1 MSTRGGRASMREGPL
16 SELFRSTD
24 AMAPVERGPDWES
37 ERRPASE
44 GQNYVAVIRVVGV
57 GGAGC
62 NAVNRMIEA
71 GLRGVEFVAINTDRQ
86 ALEESEADV
95 RIPVGM
101 ELTRGLG
108 TGGDLGLGEQALRE
122 SEEQVR
128 RALRG
133 SDLVFI
139 AAGEGGGTG
148 SGAAP
153 AVAKIARELGAL
165 TVAVVT
171 RPFGFEGNRRTRI
184 ADEGLSRLQEAAD
197 TVIIIPNDRL
207 MAVLDRG
214 TSMVDAFKVADDLLR
229 QGVQGICDMITL
241 PGLINLDFADVRTII
256 RGAGTALLGIGY
268 AGGGNKASEAA
279 LAAIAS
285 PLLETPIDGA
295 KGILLGITGGPD
307 LSLVDVGEAARV
319 VSDAADPDAN
329 IIFGA
334 TIDPDL
340 EGQVWVTVVAANFTG
355 VRAVP
360 APPPE
365 PPPAKTA
372 PVTRDAPAAPAR
384 AGGPASQGSGPSL
397 VRADKVTRFD
407 LPYPASRTA
416 PGPETVPEPETPRV
430 FDVESVGTPPRDPDA
445 TTIIRRS
452 DLQRE
457 DDDRDGPEDAA

>member
-1 MSTRGGRASMREGPL
+1 MREGPL
-16 SELFRSTD
+16 SELFRSTEPSGEMGGFGTD
-24 AMAPVERGPDWES
+24 PESDLPRGGD
-37 ERRPASE
+37 
-44 GQNYVAVIRVVGV
+44 GTNYVAMIRVVGV

-62 NAVNRMIEA
+62 NAINRMIEA
-71 GLRGVEFVAINTDRQ
+71 GLRGVEFVAVNTDRQ

-108 TGGDLGLGEQALRE
+108 TGGDPGLGEQAVKE
-122 SEEQVR
+122 SEDAVR

-148 SGAAP
+148 SGGAP
-153 AVAKIARELGAL
+153 LVAKVAREMGAL

-171 RPFGFEGNRRTRI
+171 RPFGFEGARRTR
-184 ADEGLSRLQEAAD
+184 AAEEGLARLQDAAD
-197 TVIIIPNDRL
+197 TVIVIPNDRL
-207 MAVLDRG
+207 MAVLERG
-214 TSMVDAFKVADDLLR
+214 TSMVEAFKVADDLLR

-268 AGGGNKASEAA
+268 AGGGNRAADAA

-295 KGILLGITGGPD
+295 KGILLGVTGGQD
-307 LSLVDVGEAARV
+307 LSLVEVSEAARV
-319 VSDAADPDAN
+319 VADAADPDAN

-340 EGQVWVTVVAANFTG
+340 QGQVWVTVVAANFSG
-355 VRAVP
+355 VRAAPPPPPEP
-360 APPPE
+360 APAPVAPARPARAERPGPTLARPARSVELPYPAASPTRAPAPE
-365 PPPAKTA
+365 PPPAL
-372 PVTRDAPAAPAR
+372 D
-384 AGGPASQGSGPSL
+384 
-397 VRADKVTRFD
+397 
-407 LPYPASRTA
+407 
-416 PGPETVPEPETPRV
+416 EPRV
-430 FDVESVGTPPRDPDA
+430 FDVEDMGPPSPAAGPAPEPEPDPDA
-445 TTIIRRS
+445 TQSISRS
-452 DLQRE
+452 DIDAAIRERERE
-457 DDDRDGPEDAA
+457 DRE

>member
-1 MSTRGGRASMREGPL
+1 MSARSSRPSMREGPL
-16 SELFRSTD
+16 SELFRSTEPGD
-24 AMAPVERGPDWES
+24 EPRGRGHEPEHDENPGLS
-37 ERRPASE
+37 DGS
-44 GQNYVAVIRVVGV
+44 NYVAVIRVVGV

-71 GLRGVEFVAINTDRQ
+71 GLRGVEFVAVNTDRQ

-95 RIPVGM
+95 RIPVGL

-108 TGGDLGLGEQALRE
+108 TGGDIHLGEQAVRE
-122 SEEQVR
+122 SEDQIR

-148 SGAAP
+148 SGGAP
-153 AVAKIARELGAL
+153 MVAKVAREMGAL

-171 RPFGFEGNRRTRI
+171 RPFAFEGGRRTRT
-184 ADEGLSRLQEAAD
+184 ATEGLERLQESAD

-207 MAVLDRG
+207 MSVLERG
-214 TSMVDAFKVADDLLR
+214 TSMVEAFKVCDDLLR
-229 QGVQGICDMITL
+229 QGVQGICDLITL

-268 AGGGNKASEAA
+268 AGGGNRASEAA

-295 KGILLGITGGPD
+295 KGILLGLTGGPD
-307 LSLVDVGEAARV
+307 LSLVEVSEAARV
-319 VSDAADPDAN
+319 VADAADPDAN

-334 TIDPDL
+334 TIDPEL
-340 EGQVWVTVVAANFTG
+340 AGQVWVTVVAANFSG
-355 VRAVP
+355 VRA

-365 PPPAKTA
+365 PDQPAEPPRSDR
-372 PVTRDAPAAPAR
+372 PGPAR
-384 AGGPASQGSGPSL
+384 VERVA
-397 VRADKVTRFD
+397 RAERVSRFD
-407 LPYPASRTA
+407 LPYPTRSRPA
-416 PGPETVPEPETPRV
+416 PAAGEPRV
-430 FDVESVGTPPRDPDA
+430 FDVDAPSGPPPDPDA
-445 TTIIRRS
+445 TTTMPRV
-452 DLQRE
+452 
-457 DDDRDGPEDAA
+457 DDPEDVA

>member
-1 MSTRGGRASMREGPL
+1 MSTRGGRSSMREGPL
-16 SELFRSTD
+16 SELFRNTD
-24 AMAPVERGPDWES
+24 ALAPVERGPDWES

-86 ALEESEADV
+86 ALEVSEADV

-108 TGGDLGLGEQALRE
+108 TGGDLALGEQALRE

-184 ADEGLSRLQEAAD
+184 ADEGLARLQSAAD

-319 VSDAADPDAN
+319 VADAADPDSN

-340 EGQVWVTVVAANFTG
+340 EGQVWVTVVAANFSG

-365 PPPAKTA
+365 P
-372 PVTRDAPAAPAR
+372 APAAPEPLTRERGSAPAPS
-384 AGGPASQGSGPSL
+384 AGAGPSL
-397 VRADKVTRFD
+397 VRGDRVTRFD

-416 PGPETVPEPETPRV
+416 PSPETVPEPETPRV
-430 FDVESVGTPPRDPDA
+430 FDVETVGPPPHDPDA
-445 TTIIRRS
+445 TTVIRRS
-452 DLQRE
+452 ELQE
-457 DDDRDGPEDAA
+457 GDDGPEDAA

>member
-16 SELFRSTD
+16 SELFKSTD
-24 AMAPVERGPDWES
+24 AMAPVERGPEWES
-37 ERRPASE
+37 DRRPASE

-86 ALEESEADV
+86 ALEVSEADV

-108 TGGDLGLGEQALRE
+108 TGGDLALGEQALRE

-184 ADEGLSRLQEAAD
+184 ADEGLSRLQAAAD

-365 PPPAKTA
+365 QPAKPATREA
-372 PVTRDAPAAPAR
+372 PAGTRPAAP
-384 AGGPASQGSGPSL
+384 GSEGSGPSL

-416 PGPETVPEPETPRV
+416 PGPETVPEPDTPRV

-452 DLQRE
+452 ELQGD

>member
-1 MSTRGGRASMREGPL
+1 MREGPL

-24 AMAPVERGPDWES
+24 AMAPVERGPEWEAD
-37 ERRPASE
+37 RRPASE

-184 ADEGLSRLQEAAD
+184 ADEGLARLQSAAD

-319 VSDAADPDAN
+319 VADAADPDAN

-340 EGQVWVTVVAANFTG
+340 EGQVWVTVVAANFSG

-365 PPPAKTA
+365 PAPPAQER
-372 PVTRDAPAAPAR
+372 VTRAPESAPAPSSGA
-384 AGGPASQGSGPSL
+384 GPSL
-397 VRADKVTRFD
+397 VRGDRVTRFD

-416 PGPETVPEPETPRV
+416 PAPETVPEPETPRV
-430 FDVESVGTPPRDPDA
+430 FDVESVGPPPRDPDA
-445 TTIIRRS
+445 TTVIRRS
-452 DLQRE
+452 ELRE
-457 DDDRDGPEDAA
+457 DDDGPEDAA

>member
-1 MSTRGGRASMREGPL
+1 MREGPL

-334 TIDPDL
+334 VIDPQLKGKVKITVIATGFDRIGARHIAPSSGSQTPVDL
-340 EGQVWVTVVAANFTG
+340 HAYTTS
-355 VRAVP
+355 VRASAHNP
-360 APPPE
+360 IDLTQTPRQAFARRPPVDLPL
-365 PPPAKTA
+365 
-372 PVTRDAPAAPAR
+372 AR
-384 AGGPASQGSGPSL
+384 AVNGEDQMAGEEELSEYDKPAFL
-397 VRADKVTRFD
+397 
-407 LPYPASRTA
+407 
-416 PGPETVPEPETPRV
+416 
-430 FDVESVGTPPRDPDA
+430 
-445 TTIIRRS
+445 RRQS
-452 DLQRE
+452 E
-457 DDDRDGPEDAA
+457 G